1 MVKPLNVGDLR
12 HRVALQSNT
21 PTQDQFGA
29 PVDSWSDVFSG
40 LWAKIEPVSPK
51 TAEFAHT
58 FATTVSHI
66 VTIRYNKDL
75 VDGMRLVFGQRVLA
89 INGFVDEEEMKIKHT
104 LYCTELRGP
113 SAPTP

>member
-12 HRVALQSNT
+12 HRGALQANT
-21 PTQDQFGA
+21 PTQDEYGA
-29 PVDSWSDVFSG
+29 PVESWADVVG
-40 LWAKIEPVSPK
+40 AVWAKIEPVSPK

-58 FATTVSHI
+58 FATSVSHI
-66 VTIRYNKDL
+66 VTMRYNKQL
-75 VDGMRLVFGQRVLA
+75 VDSMRLVFGERVFA
-89 INGFVDEEEMKIKHT
+89 INGFVDEEEMKIKHI